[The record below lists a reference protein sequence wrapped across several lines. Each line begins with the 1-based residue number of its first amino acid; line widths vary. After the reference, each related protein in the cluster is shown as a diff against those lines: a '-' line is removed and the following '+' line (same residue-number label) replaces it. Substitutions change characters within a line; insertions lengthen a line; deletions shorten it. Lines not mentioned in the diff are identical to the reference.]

1 MTTEKQSFQDNMLS
15 KLTGPVSALV
25 LCIFG
30 ISYLA
35 DWIDK
40 ASNRHFESI
49 DTMVEQDKIERKENL
64 EQQKKQTENI
74 VELSQNVKE
83 LSVQMEKMKDC
94 CSKIP

>member
-1 MTTEKQSFQDNMLS
+1 MTTKQTSLQDNILS

-49 DTMVEQDKIERKENL
+49 DAMVEQDKIETRENI

-74 VELSQNVKE
+74 IELSENVKE
-83 LSVQMEKMKDC
+83 LSIQMEKVKDC
-94 CSKIP
+94 CEK

>member
-1 MTTEKQSFQDNMLS
+1 MSTPKSTYQENVIT

-35 DWIDK
+35 NWIDK

-49 DTMVEQDKIERKENL
+49 DTMVEQDKIERRDSL

-74 VELSQNVKE
+74 VELTDNVKE
-83 LSVQMEKMKDC
+83 LAVQMEKMKDC
-94 CSKIP
+94 CNK